1 MQIKFI
7 PNENALILSLSC
19 PLNHAIHIHS
29 QCLRHDW
36 VLNGPKWLTN
46 WRAEVEVGF
55 SGKALSMMQKALASA
70 PSPGDFKT
78 QTQ

>member
-7 PNENALILSLSC
+7 PNETALILSLPC
-19 PLNHAIHIHS
+19 PLNHAVYIHS

-36 VLNGPKWLTN
+36 VLNDSKSLTN
-46 WRAEVEVGF
+46 WRAEAEVGF
-55 SGKALSMMQKALASA
+55 SGKALSVMQKALPSA
-70 PSPGDFKT
+70 PTPEDFKT

>member
-7 PNENALILSLSC
+7 PNETALILSLSC
-19 PLNHAIHIHS
+19 PLNHAVYIHS

-36 VLNGPKWLTN
+36 VLNDPKSLPN

-55 SGKALSMMQKALASA
+55 SGKALSVMQKALASA